1 MTFRAFNLPDG
12 IPSACDRLEHD
23 GIVSRIWAHD
33 HTVWGPSQD
42 EITNR
47 LGWLHVPETMHQ
59 QLPGIELFVDEVRRA
74 GFDHVVLL
82 GMGGS
87 SLAPTVFRAAFAAP
101 LEGLRLTVV
110 DTTHPTAVRDITS
123 GLDLPRTLF
132 LVATKSGTTTE
143 TLSLFRHFYNQVHTA
158 GLENPGNAF
167 VAITDPG
174 SPLAHLAT
182 ERRFRR
188 TFLNDPNIGGRYAAL
203 SLFGLIP
210 AALLGIDVRRLL
222 EAADAFVRAEARET
236 STETNTAASLG
247 VVLGELAK
255 AGRDKVTFFLSEP
268 IASFS
273 AWVEQLI
280 AESTGKDG
288 TGILP
293 VAGERPGVPN
303 GYGQDR
309 VFVHLRL
316 GGDSSLDARVDALE
330 ADGRPVIRIDLD
342 DVYDLGREFFRW
354 EFATAV
360 ACHLLGVNPFDQ
372 PNVESAK
379 QLARAKLQAIS
390 ATGKTRAVS
399 KSPLTAQ
406 AAAAFL
412 AIADSTDYIAV
423 QAYLPP
429 SDDLAA
435 ALADLQA
442 ALRDR
447 FRLATTVG
455 YGPRF
460 LHSTGQL
467 HKGDRGNGHFIQL
480 VSASMPELPIPD
492 AAGESASSVSF
503 GSLIAAQAEGDR
515 EALQVAGRHVLT
527 LSVEEESAAEVRRV
541 VRGL

>member
-12 IPSACDRLEHD
+12 IPSACDRLERD
-23 GIVSRIWAHD
+23 DIVLHIWAHD
-33 HTVWGPSQD
+33 HTVWKPSPA
-42 EITNR
+42 EIANR
-47 LGWLHVPETMHQ
+47 LGWLHAPETMSQ
-59 QLPGIELFVDEVRRA
+59 QLPEIEQFVGEIRRA
-74 GFDHVVLL
+74 GFDHAVLL

-87 SLAPTVFRAAFAAP
+87 SLAPTVFSAAFGGEPA
-101 LEGLRLTVV
+101 GLRLSVV
-110 DTTHPTAVRDITS
+110 DTTHPAAVRDITA
-123 GLDLPRTLF
+123 GLDHERTLF

-143 TLSLFRHFYNQVHTA
+143 TLSLFRYFYSQLQAA

-174 SPLAHLAT
+174 SPLADLAT

-203 SLFGLIP
+203 SLFGLVP

-255 AGRDKVTFFLSEP
+255 AGRDKVTVFLSEP
-268 IASFS
+268 IASFG

-293 VAGERPGVPN
+293 VVGERPGAPAV
-303 GYGQDR
+303 YGPDR
-309 VFVHLRL
+309 VFVYLRL
-316 GGDSSLDARVDALE
+316 ADDSSLDASVDALQ

-342 DVYDLGREFFRW
+342 GAYDLGREFFRW

-360 ACHLLGVNPFDQ
+360 TCHLLGVNAFDQ

-379 QLARAKLQAIS
+379 QLAREKLQAIS
-390 ATGKTRAVS
+390 ATGEARAVS
-399 KSPLTAQ
+399 RSPLTAQ
-406 AAAAFL
+406 AAADFL
-412 AIADSTDYIAV
+412 AIADSTDYAAV

-435 ALADLQA
+435 SLVDLQA

-492 AAGESASSVSF
+492 VVGDPASSVSF
-503 GSLIAAQAEGDR
+503 GDLIAAQAEGDR
-515 EALQVAGRHVLT
+515 EALQNAGRHVLT
-527 LSVEEESAAEVRRV
+527 LSVEEDATAEIRRV
-541 VRGL
+541 VRDL